1 MGRDRAC
8 LDCSCSGKPFAFRRC
23 HIAKDLR
30 VNREIRAPQVRV
42 IDAEGKQLGII
53 SLTDALTEASRVG
66 LDVVEVS
73 PNSDPPVCRIMD
85 YGKFRYQQNKK
96 QQIAKKHQTTVQVK
110 EIRFRPK
117 TEEHDLDVKIKQIR
131 KFLEQQDKVKISM
144 MFRGREIVYTDIGRK
159 IMERVRQQLEDLA
172 VFDQEPKLEGK
183 NMIMIVS
190 PKKT

>member
-1 MGRDRAC
+1 
-8 LDCSCSGKPFAFRRC
+8 
-23 HIAKDLR
+23 
-30 VNREIRAPQVRV
+30 
-42 IDAEGKQLGII
+42 
-53 SLTDALTEASRVG
+53 
-66 LDVVEVS
+66 
-73 PNSDPPVCRIMD
+73 MD

-96 QQIAKKHQTTVQVK
+96 QQVAKKHQTTVQVK

-159 IMERVRQQLEDLA
+159 IMESVKQQLEDVA
-172 VFDQEPKLEGK
+172 IFDQEPKLEGK

-190 PKKT
+190 PKK

>member
-1 MGRDRAC
+1 LRNAVAGSFCARK
-8 LDCSCSGKPFAFRRC
+8 LFAFRRC

-53 SLTDALTEASRVG
+53 SLADALVEAGKVG

-73 PNSDPPVCRIMD
+73 PNADPPVCRIMD

-96 QQIAKKHQTTVQVK
+96 LQIAKKHQTTVQVK

-117 TEEHDLDVKIKQIR
+117 TEEHDLDVKVKQIR

-159 IMERVRQQLEDLA
+159 IMAYVRQQLEDLA
-172 VFDQEPKLEGK
+172 VFDQEPRLEGK

-190 PKKT
+190 PKKS

>member
-1 MGRDRAC
+1 MGQSS
-8 LDCSCSGKPFAFRRC
+8 LDPLLWKLFADRRC

-53 SLTDALTEASRVG
+53 SLTDALAEASRVG

-190 PKKT
+190 PKKS

>member
-1 MGRDRAC
+1 MWGSGGRRFLLWQTTNC
-8 LDCSCSGKPFAFRRC
+8 TRRC

-53 SLTDALTEASRVG
+53 SLVDALAEASRVG

-73 PNSDPPVCRIMD
+73 PNSEPPVCRIMD

-117 TEEHDLDVKIKQIR
+117 TDGHDLDVKIRQIR

-144 MFRGREIVYTDIGRK
+144 MFRGREIVYTDLGRK
-159 IMERVRQQLEDLA
+159 IMESVKRQLEDLA
-172 VFDQEPKLEGK
+172 IFDQEPKLEGR

-190 PKKT
+190 PKK